1 MQKVKSLSEL
11 KNTIAQL
18 EYKQK
23 VQWIDLKDTLG
34 TAFDSLK
41 PINLL
46 RSTYNEFLST
56 PNMAEKL
63 ISSTIGLGTG
73 YLTKKL
79 IVKKSGNMFR
89 NFAGGLAQI
98 MITNFVSRNTGP
110 IKKIGASLIQ
120 KYLVKKKT
128 VTDMV

>member
-1 MQKVKSLSEL
+1 MQKVNSLNEL
-11 KNTIAQL
+11 KDTIAQL

-23 VQWIDLKDTLG
+23 VQWSDLKDNLG
-34 TAFDSLK
+34 IAFESLK

-46 RSTYNEFLST
+46 RSTYNEFIST
-56 PNMAEKL
+56 PHMAENL
-63 ISSTIGLGTG
+63 INSTIGLGTG

-79 IVKKSGNMFR
+79 IVKKSGNMMR
-89 NFAGGLAQI
+89 NLIGGLAQ
-98 MITNFVSRNTGP
+98 MVITNFVSRNAGP
-110 IKKIGASLIQ
+110 IKRMGVSLIQ